1 MPMDF
6 LNFKIIIQ
14 FRENYQMK
22 NIDKFEG
29 EDFMFQLKTLEVEEL
44 LRCKTFTLNRGA
56 RIGNNINYIKPLWT
70 MSVVDFI

>member
-22 NIDKFEG
+22 NIEKFEG
-29 EDFMFQLKTLEVEEL
+29 EDFMF
-44 LRCKTFTLNRGA
+44 
-56 RIGNNINYIKPLWT
+56 
-70 MSVVDFI
+70 